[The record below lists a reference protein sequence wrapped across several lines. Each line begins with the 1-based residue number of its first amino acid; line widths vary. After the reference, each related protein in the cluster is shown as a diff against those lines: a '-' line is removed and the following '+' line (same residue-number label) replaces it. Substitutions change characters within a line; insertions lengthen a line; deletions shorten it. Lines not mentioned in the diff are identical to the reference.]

1 MLHVLHDRLL
11 PDRLLDLAL
20 RLDVVRIRVQAR
32 DLALLC
38 HLRAIV
44 PLARL
49 AQQLRKARRVRL
61 RGLCELWLC
70 LICSIVYGVSIRDG
84 RRAMRTHHTQL
95 GHELRVAQQL

>member
-11 PDRLLDLAL
+11 PDRLFDLAL
-20 RLDVVRIRVQAR
+20 RLDVVRVHVQAR

-38 HLRAIV
+38 HLRAVV

-49 AQQLRKARRVRL
+49 AQQLCKARRVRL